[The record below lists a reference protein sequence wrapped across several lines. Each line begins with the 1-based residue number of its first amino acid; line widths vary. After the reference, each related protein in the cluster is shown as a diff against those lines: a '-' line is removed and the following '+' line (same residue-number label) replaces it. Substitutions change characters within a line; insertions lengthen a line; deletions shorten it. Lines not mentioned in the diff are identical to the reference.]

1 MDLSTLPTLT
11 VLSDNVTIVEH
22 EGVKLVRVIHDK
34 ANAAISLFGG
44 HVVSFQPQGQQ
55 DLIWM
60 SQQAKFDGKTALRG
74 GIPVCWPWFG
84 RIAAPAHGFARSS
97 EWQLVEHRESDAGV
111 IVSLGLKPNEET
123 LAVWP
128 HQFDARLNVE
138 IGDQLKVTLD
148 VKNTDSQP
156 WTFSGALHTYLNVG
170 DIHNTTTTG
179 MGAEYIDSLQGGK
192 ICQGGSELVL
202 TDTIDRVYTQP
213 EAQIFV
219 ADKNLDRTLT
229 VENHGHNSA
238 VLWNPWAEGA
248 TAMGDMQ
255 DDGYLTMMC
264 VESTLHAPSLE
275 AGKTLQPGESHQL
288 ITVISSNQ
296 ASSEFNQTKNAAHKA
311 AFFIAPNLTRTVQ

>member
-1 MDLSTLPTLT
+1 MDLSTLPALT

-44 HVVSFQPQGQQ
+44 HVVSFQPQGQE

-97 EWQLVEHRESDAGV
+97 EWQLIEHRESEAGV
-111 IVSLGLKPNEET
+111 IVSLGLKPNEAT

-138 IGDQLKVTLD
+138 IGDQLKVALD

-170 DIHNTTTTG
+170 DIQNTTTTG

-219 ADKNLDRTLT
+219 ADKKLDRTLT

-255 DDGYLTMMC
+255 NDGYLTMMC

-288 ITVISSNQ
+288 ITVISSN
-296 ASSEFNQTKNAAHKA
+296 
-311 AFFIAPNLTRTVQ
+311 

>member
-34 ANAAISLFGG
+34 ANASISLFGG

-97 EWQLVEHRESDAGV
+97 EWQLVEHRESEAGV

-288 ITVISSNQ
+288 ITVISAQ
-296 ASSEFNQTKNAAHKA
+296 
-311 AFFIAPNLTRTVQ
+311 

>member
-1 MDLSTLPTLT
+1 MDLSTLPALA

-44 HVVSFQPQGQQ
+44 HVVSFQPQGQE

-97 EWQLVEHRESDAGV
+97 EWQLVEHRESEAGV
-111 IVSLGLKPNEET
+111 IVSLGLKPSEET

-138 IGDQLKVTLD
+138 IGEQLKVTLD

-156 WTFSGALHTYLNVG
+156 WTFSGALHTYLNVA

-179 MGAEYIDSLQGGK
+179 MGAKYIDSLQGGK
-192 ICQGGSELVL
+192 ICQGGDELVL

-213 EAQIFV
+213 ETQIFV
-219 ADKNLDRTLT
+219 ADKKLDRTLT

-248 TAMGDMQ
+248 ASMGDMQ
-255 DDGYLTMMC
+255 DDGYLTMLC

-288 ITVISSNQ
+288 ITVISAQ
-296 ASSEFNQTKNAAHKA
+296 
-311 AFFIAPNLTRTVQ
+311 

>member
-97 EWQLVEHRESDAGV
+97 EWQLVEHRESEAGV

-275 AGKTLQPGESHQL
+275 TGKTLQPGESHQL
-288 ITVISSNQ
+288 ITVISSN
-296 ASSEFNQTKNAAHKA
+296 
-311 AFFIAPNLTRTVQ
+311 